1 MSAHMNNEHSFEL
14 YKNTNEKVYDEKTM
28 NKNSLTFSV
37 SLPIVL
43 AM

>member
-1 MSAHMNNEHSFEL
+1 MCAHMNNKYSFEL
-14 YKNTNEKVYDEKTM
+14 YKNTNEKVYDERTM

-37 SLPIVL
+37 SLIVL